1 MDRESV
7 GARIKALRKTRGV
20 TGKNLAERTGLSAAA
35 VSKFENG
42 LLRPTENFIEAV
54 IDALDLPSFEA
65 YALRELST
73 FVNSQF
79 AMWTL
84 SQKQVA
90 TNQVTVGLREK
101 NSKTIRFFCNQIIP
115 GLLQSE
121 DYMEFV
127 FRSLVQPGKENFN
140 RLIKS
145 RLKRQNILNSKRT
158 SLTFVIG
165 EGALRTCFGSRGV
178 LRDQLKRLIKIID
191 TCPSTEIRVLPWE
204 RVLSRFIL
212 DSFII
217 YDERTVNI
225 EVLKGELDLWTE
237 EDVAFYID
245 TMNHLVSASLSP
257 SASEDFIKRVI
268 RDLDQEGEL

>member
-7 GARIKALRKTRGV
+7 GTRVKALRKSRGL
-20 TGKNLAERTGLSAAA
+20 TGKDLAERAGLSAAA

-54 IDALDLPSFEA
+54 VDALNLSASEA

-79 AMWTL
+79 ARWTL
-84 SQKQVA
+84 SQKQVT
-90 TNQVTVGLREK
+90 TNQVNIGLREK
-101 NSKTIRFFCNQIIP
+101 NSRTIRFFCNQIIP

-127 FRSLVQPGKENFN
+127 FRSLVQPEKENFN

-145 RLKRQNILNSKRT
+145 RLKRQNILSSKRT

-165 EGALRTCFGSRGV
+165 EGALRTCFGSRGI
-178 LRDQLKRLIKIID
+178 LKDQLKRLVKIID

-204 RVLSRFIL
+204 RVLDRFIL

-245 TMNHLVSASLSP
+245 TMNHLVSVSLPPAASK
-257 SASEDFIKRVI
+257 DFIKRVI
-268 RDLDQEGEL
+268 QDLEKEEEV

>member
-79 AMWTL
+79 ARWTL

-90 TNQVTVGLREK
+90 TNQVTIGLREK

-178 LRDQLKRLIKIID
+178 LRDQLKRLIKIMD

-204 RVLSRFIL
+204 RVLNRFIL

-245 TMNHLVSASLSP
+245 TMNYLVSVSLPPAASKDL
-257 SASEDFIKRVI
+257 IKRVI
-268 RDLDQEGEL
+268 QDLEKEGEL